1 MEVTEHYI
9 QLRLIFSHVHEEEE
23 IEITMGEL
31 ATHLCCT
38 MRNMNLIMNKFLD
51 NGWVRWSPQRGRG
64 KKSILVFCLPL
75 HDVAGDWFERLLHNN
90 KIEEAYALAASL
102 PFLIREN
109 LMHRLQGQ
117 FGLRSDH
124 GARGRVDTLRIP
136 QETSFETLDPTQA
149 VVWGDVGIV
158 AEVYDRLVRYNAER
172 HVCEPG
178 LAMAWESNAEGTE
191 WTFYLHKGVL
201 FHHGRVLEAEDVQ
214 FTFERILSSMDN
226 PCKALFGSIQR
237 VETFDDLTVRFV
249 LNAPNF
255 MFPDLMSSINASIL
269 PRDVE
274 ISPLHPIGTGP
285 YRLVRNDPNILVL
298 EVFSSYFQGRAFID
312 RVEIWQLPQAGRGE
326 SMIRQELF
334 PDGKPHA
341 VQHEVQGGV
350 FMTFNMRK
358 RGPHLDIS
366 FRRAI
371 RELMHPQVMADAL
384 NRSSIQPTSSLV
396 RKYDRGNQQEEERY
410 LFDADN
416 HLREEKMEQQKWTE
430 VNEAV
435 DVGVGVS
442 ADVDTGVDEPSLVS
456 ASAWLKRSHYA
467 GEMVNVWVEEGVNME
482 HDMVWFAKR
491 CEQIGLHVNIV
502 PGDVV
507 KAIYHDELQA
517 YDLIYTGEVFDDHVM
532 RSLVTMYTF
541 QNTIFLSVMDDHWRL
556 ELERECGQ
564 IVAMQE
570 PEDRMESLL
579 QLEDRLIH
587 EALLLPVYSFREE
600 HSHHPSLR
608 DYRVMGY
615 GMPDL
620 RRLWVKRSPNA
631 SEESSSYSAYIPL
644 W

>member
-9 QLRLIFSHVHEEEE
+9 QLRLIFPHVHEEEE
-23 IEITMGEL
+23 VEITMGVL

-64 KKSILVFCLPL
+64 KKSILVFRLSL
-75 HDVAGDWFERLLHNN
+75 QEVAGEWFERLLHNN
-90 KIEEAYALAASL
+90 KIEEAYTLAASL

-109 LMHRLQGQ
+109 VMRRLQSQ
-117 FGLRSDH
+117 FGLRSDQS
-124 GARGRVDTLRIP
+124 ARGRVDTLRIP

-158 AEVYDRLVRYNAER
+158 AEVFDRLVRYNAER
-172 HVCEPG
+172 DVCEPG
-178 LAMAWESNAEGTE
+178 LAMAWESNPEGTE

-214 FTFERILSSMDN
+214 YTFERILSSVDN
-226 PCKALFGSIQR
+226 PCKTLFGSIQM
-237 VETFDDLTVRFV
+237 VETFDELTVRFV
-249 LNAPNF
+249 LKAPNF

-274 ISPLHPIGTGP
+274 INPLHPIGTGP

-298 EVFSSYFQGRAFID
+298 EVFSSYFRGRAFID
-312 RVEIWQLPQAGRGE
+312 RVEVWQLPEAGRGE
-326 SMIRQELF
+326 SVIRQELF
-334 PDGKPHA
+334 PDGNPHA

-358 RGPHLDIS
+358 RGPHLDLS

-371 RELMHPQVMADAL
+371 RELMHPQEMADAL
-384 NRSSIQPTSSLV
+384 NRPAIQSTYRLV
-396 RKYDRGNQQEEERY
+396 RKHNQGNQRDEEMN
-410 LFDADN
+410 LLDA
-416 HLREEKMEQQKWTE
+416 EKLPRVVTIAQQKWNE
-430 VNEAV
+430 VKEAV
-435 DVGVGVS
+435 DVGV
-442 ADVDTGVDEPSLVS
+442 DVDKGVDEPSLVR
-456 ASAWLKRSHYA
+456 ATAWLKRSHYA

-517 YDLIYTGEVFDDHVM
+517 YDLIYTGEVFDDHVV
-532 RSLVTMYTF
+532 RSLITMYTF
-541 QNTIFLSVMDDHWRL
+541 QKTLFLSVMDDHWRH
-556 ELERECGQ
+556 ELERGCDQ

-570 PEDRMESLL
+570 PEERMESLL
-579 QLEDRLIH
+579 QLEDRLIQ
-587 EALLLPVYSFREE
+587 EAILLPVYSFSEV

-620 RRLWVKRSPNA
+620 RRLWVKRSPTA
-631 SEESSSYSAYIPL
+631 PEESSSYSAYIPL